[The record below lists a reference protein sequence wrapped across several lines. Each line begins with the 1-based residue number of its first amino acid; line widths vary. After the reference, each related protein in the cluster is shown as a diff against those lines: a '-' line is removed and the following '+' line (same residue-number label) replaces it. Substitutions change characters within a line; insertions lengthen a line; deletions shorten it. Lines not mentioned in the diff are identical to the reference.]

1 MKIGYARV
9 STSDQE
15 LASQIDAL
23 KAAGVDE
30 RNIYTDKKSGKNKS
44 RPGLESCLK
53 VLREGDELVFTRL
66 SRLCRSLKDLLA
78 ITEDLQE
85 RGVALRAIHQD
96 FDITSA
102 NGKLVM
108 QILGAVDEFQRNII
122 ADNTREG
129 LESAKARG
137 RVGGR
142 PAGLDA
148 RRVKTAQQ
156 LKAQGATIVDIART
170 LKVSRATVYR
180 HLEAAEAQQGRSP
193 R

>member
-1 MKIGYARV
+1 MLIGYARV

-23 KAAGVDE
+23 MAAGVDE
-30 RNIYTDKKSGKNKS
+30 RSIYTDKKSGKNTK
-44 RPGLESCLK
+44 RPGLETCLK
-53 VLREGDELVFTRL
+53 VLREGDTLVFTRL
-66 SRLCRSLKDLLA
+66 SRLCRSLRDLLA
-78 ITEDLQE
+78 ITEDLQS
-85 RGVALRAIHQD
+85 RGIGLRAIRQD
-96 FDITSA
+96 FDVTSA

-129 LESAKARG
+129 LESARARG
-137 RVGGR
+137 NVGGR

-148 RRVKTAQQ
+148 RRVRTARQM
-156 LKAQGATIVDIART
+156 KDDGATIVDIART

-180 HLEAAEAQQGRSP
+180 HLEASAKSP
-193 R
+193 G

>member
-15 LASQIDAL
+15 LASQVDAL

-30 RNIYTDKKSGKNKS
+30 RNIYTDKRSGKNTR
-44 RPGLESCLK
+44 RPGLETCLK

-66 SRLCRSLKDLLA
+66 SRLCRSLRDLLI
-78 ITEDLQE
+78 ITEDLQA
-85 RGVALRAIHQD
+85 RGVGMRAIHQD
-96 FDITSA
+96 FDVTSA
-102 NGKLVM
+102 NGRLVM

-122 ADNTREG
+122 AENTREG

-137 RVGGR
+137 NVGGR
-142 PAGLDA
+142 PAGLDPK
-148 RRVKTAQQ
+148 RVRTAHQM
-156 LKAQGATIVDIART
+156 KADGMSIVDIART

-180 HLEAAEAQQGRSP
+180 HLDEAKRA
-193 R
+193 